1 MAAENAGC
9 SHSTARILET
19 PLSLKSSRCHTSE
32 AGQDVR
38 ACQIGRVSSRT
49 TINRRDVVC
58 GLMRQSFLPSR
69 SSGCHSNCQR
79 RCSGKIRTKLSA
91 AYFTTPKKK
100 LSEEDFRS
108 AMSKTRSSAQH
119 PSMALSLLRE
129 SAIQTRK
136 GHTDLMRPSRAQ
148 A

>member
-9 SHSTARILET
+9 SHSTARILEI

-49 TINRRDVVC
+49 TRNRRDVVC

-69 SSGCHSNCQR
+69 SSGCHRNCQR

-91 AYFTTPKKK
+91 AYFTTQRISSRKRAFGQQCRKRAAALNIRQWHCRFFEKAQYK
-100 LSEEDFRS
+100 LERV
-108 AMSKTRSSAQH
+108 T
-119 PSMALSLLRE
+119 P
-129 SAIQTRK
+129 I
-136 GHTDLMRPSRAQ
+136 
-148 A
+148 